1 MQVFLQYFV
10 MTVCAFGFGYLVLL
24 NNAKLALFKRVTLGV
39 IFTVVAFFA
48 AWTMQRIPA
57 PTTEVSSRAAS
68 PLPSA
73 PEPSRTAVTNPANA
87 EPQGLPHPQG
97 QLGTEPPAPSKS
109 KAPSSPSVQEVSAVA
124 EPFLPSPQEVSAA
137 ADSPGFLRVEVL
149 YDGPTAAGGVVNPKG
164 IMAKELIDA
173 GFQVLMPGGPASLAT
188 RPEPAPSAPAA
199 RPLAPAPLV
208 TSEPA
213 PSQPA
218 VPRPPAG
225 LTVKQIFDFVRKAQ
239 QGKLGEEP
247 PGSFLSF
254 STPLFAATAP
264 AAAQVVVALRASL
277 RRLREYQG
285 IFSTEA
291 QMEIVAVTAGGKRI
305 QSVVSMAGP
314 ESARGF
320 GLDWEQAEEKA
331 LREISAQMC
340 PAFARKLRQK
350 LAQEQ

>member
-109 KAPSSPSVQEVSAVA
+109 KAPSSPFVQEVSAVA
-124 EPFLPSPQEVSAA
+124 EPSSPSAQEASAV
-137 ADSPGFLRVEVL
+137 ADAPGFLRVEVL

-188 RPEPAPSAPAA
+188 RPEPAPATPAA
-199 RPLAPAPLV
+199 RPLAPAPLA

-218 VPRPPAG
+218 VPRPPSG

-239 QGKLGEEP
+239 QGKLDEEP

-254 STPLFAATAP
+254 ATPLFAASPRTP
-264 AAAQVVVALRASL
+264 GFVVVAMRASMRHL
-277 RRLREYQG
+277 NDNQG

-291 QMEIVAVTAGGKRI
+291 HMEIAAVISDGKKV
-305 QSVVSMAGP
+305 QSVVMMAGP
-314 ESARGF
+314 EMVRGF

-340 PAFARKLRQK
+340 PAFVRKLREK
-350 LAQEQ
+350 LAQ